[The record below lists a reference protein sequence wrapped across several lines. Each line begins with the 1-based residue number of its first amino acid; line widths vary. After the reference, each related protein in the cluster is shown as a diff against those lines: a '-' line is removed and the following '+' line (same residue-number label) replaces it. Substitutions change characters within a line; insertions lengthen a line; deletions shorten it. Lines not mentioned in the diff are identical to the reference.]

1 MNAIE
6 TAVHARFASLQDA
19 QRISSST
26 EPSTAIPAGILN
38 GSATEEGEELN
49 AGGRPGIVETPFAK
63 VGSVAAGSPAAG
75 AGLKAGDKVRV
86 FGGVNWM
93 NHENLAG
100 VARVVAG
107 SEGVS
112 FTPSFLFDSVVMLI
126 YDNVEAVAGQSVPA
140 E

>member
-19 QRISSST
+19 QRTQHISSAS

-38 GSATEEGEELN
+38 SAAPEEGEG
-49 AGGRPGIVETPFAK
+49 ARPGIVETPFAK
-63 VGSVAAGSPAAG
+63 VASVAASSPAAG

-112 FTPSFLFDSVVMLI
+112 YLLFLHGRFGDAD
-126 YDNVEAVAGQSVPA
+126 YRDAEAFAGQSVPA